1 MSSLPERIASEI
13 TKRIQGGEL
22 PPDAHLSTQAL
33 ADNFGVSRSPV
44 REALQLLADRG
55 VLEQKLNRG
64 YFVRRGAKIPKARR
78 DVADHSDAPET
89 YYRFGEDWLRNRIPQ
104 EVTEQFLRDRYS
116 LSKKEV
122 GELLARALN
131 EGWVERKDGYGWRL
145 VAVAKTAE
153 ALAQIYRF
161 RALIEPGGLLDP
173 NFTLDRKVCAEQ
185 RRIMEGLIGGD
196 IDRWPA
202 ARLLASGV
210 TFHEELA
217 KMSGNPFIYQS
228 LVRVNR
234 LRRLI
239 DYRTVIDRER
249 LFVQAEEHLV
259 MLDLL
264 ERGDII
270 ECVAF
275 LKKHLSEAITRKSY
289 IHSRLAEGRK

>member
-33 ADNFGVSRSPV
+33 ANNFGVSRSPV
-44 REALQLLADRG
+44 REALELLAQRG
-55 VLEQKLNRG
+55 VLEQKFNRG
-64 YFVRRGAKIPKARR
+64 YFVRRGVKISKARR
-78 DVADHSDAPET
+78 DRADHSDAPET
-89 YYRFGEDWLRNRIPQ
+89 YYRFGEDWLRNRIPS

-145 VAVAKTAE
+145 VAVAKTTE

-173 NFTLDRKVCAEQ
+173 NFKLDRKVIAEQ
-185 RRIMEGLIGGD
+185 RKIMEGLVAGD
-196 IDRWPA
+196 VDRWPA

-249 LFVQAEEHLV
+249 LLVQAEEHLV
-259 MLDLL
+259 MMDML
-264 ERGDII
+264 ERGEII

-275 LKKHLSEAITRKSY
+275 LKKHLSEAIDRKSY
-289 IHSRLAEGRK
+289 IHSRLAEGGK